1 MNSLKHI
8 WIVHPFEQLP
18 NESDIPLRA
27 WSLSKA
33 LVKEGY
39 SVTWWASDFSHIN
52 KIKRSPCPDI
62 DGFSIRLIKTLPYKK
77 NISLRRIRSN
87 RSFCKNFYKEAI
99 SKLKKN
105 ILEKPFRIVISLPPL
120 GLAEYTFKIRDYINE
135 TIEKD
140 NKNLK
145 LVSKI
150 FCQVI
155 VDINDAWPEV
165 FYRIFSKKIRKYIAP
180 ILLSPFHR
188 SAMIAYKLADKISA
202 VGLSYLKIAKNY
214 LNTKKKNLFITSIVK
229 KKYKNEYLKK
239 PMHLCYHGVDLK
251 RFETKIILNRSTKYN
266 NLYKNV
272 RLYQSRNI
280 NLKNEKKVHL
290 QVVYIGAM
298 NSGYDLQTIISVAEK
313 WKNENNT
320 PLQIHFA
327 GKGDQLNSLK
337 LMSKKIGLLDSFDPK
352 NHESKIIFHGYLKN
366 DNLNNLLISS
376 DIALVANRSDTL
388 VACPYKVAEYAGASL
403 PMISCLDGEFN
414 NLLKLWNAGL
424 TYESGSIQSLY
435 NVIKKYSKNFKLL
448 KRHGLNARR
457 MAKNIFDREK
467 IYKNYSKFVIGNV

>member
-1 MNSLKHI
+1 MNSQKHI

-33 LVKEGY
+33 LVKKGY

-52 KIKRSPCPDI
+52 KTKRSTSPDI
-62 DGFSIRLIKTLPYKK
+62 DGFSIRLIETLPYKK

-87 RSFCKNFYKEAI
+87 RSFCTNFYKEAI
-99 SKLKKN
+99 NKLKNN

-120 GLAEYTFKIRDYINE
+120 GLAENAFKIRDYINE
-135 TIEKD
+135 SIEKD
-140 NKNLK
+140 NRDLK

-165 FYRIFSKKIRKYIAP
+165 YYRIFSKKIRKYIAP
-180 ILLSPFHR
+180 ILLLPFHR

-214 LNTKKKNLFITSIVK
+214 LNTKNFFLFTVSIVK
-229 KKYKNEYLKK
+229 KKYKNQYLKK

-251 RFETKIILNRSTKYN
+251 RFKSKIILNRSIKYN
-266 NLYKNV
+266 KLSKNI

-280 NLKNEKKVHL
+280 DFKNKKKVHL
-290 QVVYIGAM
+290 QIVYIGAM
-298 NSGYDLQTIISVAEK
+298 NSGYDLQTIISVAQK
-313 WKNENNT
+313 WKNKNNI

-327 GKGDQLNSLK
+327 GMGDQLNSLK
-337 LMSKKIGLLDSFDPK
+337 LMSKKLGLLESFDAR
-352 NHESKIIFHGYLKN
+352 NHESKVIFHGYLKN
-366 DNLNNLLISS
+366 DNLKNLLISS
-376 DIALVANRSDTL
+376 DIALVANRTDTL

-414 NLLKLWNAGL
+414 NLLKIWNAGL

-435 NVIKKYSKNFKLL
+435 NGIKKYSKDFKLL
-448 KRHGLNARR
+448 KKHGLNARR
-457 MAKNIFDREK
+457 MAKNIFDSEK
-467 IYKNYSKFVIGNV
+467 IYKNYSKFIIDKT